1 MKKYRAL
8 EIWFVCLG
16 IKIYLCLCI
25 QNPHK
30 AMNSKI
36 PAYLTEKNNII
47 RLILFTA
54 AFALLFINI
63 FKPFGSRDWYKIS
76 DLKFFIFASLIVLV
90 GMLVVVVSRLIM
102 LAYVRKN
109 SLTYWQY
116 GLWVLAEILAMS
128 MFYALFTKFIPKEN
142 VNRDFVEI
150 FNDSAFHASLILLL
164 PYAILWL
171 YFSWRD
177 KTRML
182 EKLSQ
187 EDQSAEAP
195 KKALIAFP
203 DEKGELKISIMLD
216 NLLYVDSA
224 DNYAT
229 IHYLNKSRLSHFLI
243 RNSLKWMEENLTI
256 DSPLVRCHRSFI
268 VNLDKVKVLR
278 KTKDGIYLDLDAENT
293 PDIPVSKT
301 YYERVMNKFSKYS
314 V

>member
-1 MKKYRAL
+1 
-8 EIWFVCLG
+8 
-16 IKIYLCLCI
+16 
-25 QNPHK
+25 
-30 AMNSKI
+30 MNSKI
-36 PAYLTEKNNII
+36 PAYLTEKSNVI

-76 DLKFFIFASLIVLV
+76 DLKFFVFASLIVLV
-90 GMLVVVVSRLIM
+90 GMLVVVVSRIIM
-102 LAYVRKN
+102 LVFIRKN
-109 SLTYWQY
+109 AINYWQY
-116 GLWVLAEILAMS
+116 GLWVLAEILSMS
-128 MFYALFTKFIPKEN
+128 MFYALFTKFIPEEN
-142 VNRDFVEI
+142 ADRDFMQI

-177 KTRML
+177 KTNML

-187 EDQSAEAP
+187 EEQPVEVH
-195 KKALIAFP
+195 KKNLIAFL
-203 DEKGELKISIMLD
+203 DEKGELKISIALE

-229 IHYLNKSRLSHFLI
+229 IHYLNKSKLSHFLI
-243 RNSLKWMEENLTI
+243 RNSLKWMEENMTT
-256 DSPLVRCHRSFI
+256 DRPLVRCHRSYI

-278 KTKDGIYLDLDAENT
+278 KTKDGIYLELDAMNT

>member
-1 MKKYRAL
+1 
-8 EIWFVCLG
+8 
-16 IKIYLCLCI
+16 
-25 QNPHK
+25 
-30 AMNSKI
+30 MNSKI
-36 PAYLTEKNNII
+36 PAYLTEKSNVI

-76 DLKFFIFASLIVLV
+76 DLKFFVFASLIVLV
-90 GMLVVVVSRLIM
+90 GMLVVVVSRIIM
-102 LAYVRKN
+102 LAFVRKN
-109 SLTYWQY
+109 AINYWQY
-116 GLWVLAEILAMS
+116 GLWVLAEILSMS
-128 MFYALFTKFIPKEN
+128 MFYALFTKFIPEEN
-142 VNRDFVEI
+142 ADRDFMQI

-177 KTRML
+177 KTNML

-187 EDQSAEAP
+187 EEQPVEVH
-195 KKALIAFP
+195 KKNLIAFL
-203 DEKGELKISIMLD
+203 DEKGELKISISLE

-229 IHYLNKSRLSHFLI
+229 IHYLNKSKLSHFLI
-243 RNSLKWMEENLTI
+243 RNSLKWMEENMTT
-256 DSPLVRCHRSFI
+256 DRPLVRCHRSYI

-278 KTKDGIYLDLDAENT
+278 KTKDGIYLELDAMNT

>member
-1 MKKYRAL
+1 M
-8 EIWFVCLG
+8 WFVCLHR
-16 IKIYLCLCI
+16 KTYLCLCYLI
-25 QNPHK
+25 PHK
-30 AMNSKI
+30 PMNNKI
-36 PAYLTEKNNII
+36 PAYLTEKNNVI

-90 GMLVVVVSRLIM
+90 GMLVVVISRLIM

-109 SLTYWQY
+109 SINYGQY
-116 GLWVLAEILAMS
+116 GLWVLAEILSMS
-128 MFYALFTKFIPKEN
+128 MFYALFTKFIPEEN
-142 VNRDFVEI
+142 AMRDFVQI

-177 KTRML
+177 KSHML

-187 EDQSAEAP
+187 EEQPAEVP
-195 KKALIAFP
+195 KKSLVAFP
-203 DEKGELKISIMLD
+203 DEKGELKISIMLE

-229 IHYLNKSRLSHFLI
+229 IHYLNKSKLSHFLL
-243 RNSLKWMEENLTI
+243 RNSLKWMEENLTAE
-256 DSPLVRCHRSFI
+256 SSLVRCHRSFI

-278 KTKDGIYLDLDAENT
+278 KTKDGIYLELDAENT